1 MSCDGASTS
10 LSVRPTLFCIP
21 LNIKASW
28 WCVGGGEECAHREPR
43 HMYKLA
49 SVASH
54 MGTAEESMLV
64 TSWVQRIF
72 FAWSSRAHRRPL
84 MSSPGSINA
93 QPTLPIISADNLV
106 RFNA

>member
-1 MSCDGASTS
+1 MEPERVC
-10 LSVRPTLFCIP
+10 LSVPLCDFCIP
-21 LNIKASW
+21 LDIKASW
-28 WCVGGGEECAHREPR
+28 WCVGGDEKCARRESR

-49 SVASH
+49 SVASP

-72 FAWSSRAHRRPL
+72 FPWSSRAHRRPL
-84 MSSPGSINA
+84 MSSAGSINA
-93 QPTLPIISADNLV
+93 RPTLPIIAADNLI